1 MLQSYHWKM
10 PWWLSPSWNL
20 MSPIYHLVV
29 GSAVGREPK
38 LAKTRQNSPKPAKT
52 RVGRQKLDT
61 AQISV
66 ENYPIKKWD
75 KIALQ
80 CCNDYSTWVPIRML
94 RVIFLACN
102 SGYPAAEGKFL
113 IRKKKIREKIL
124 HDRYLFFPYLFFP
137 WTVQVKVSRN
147 SNHAQINQR

>member
-1 MLQSYHWKM
+1 MLPSYHWKM

-113 IRKKKIREKIL
+113 IRKK
-124 HDRYLFFPYLFFP
+124 RYGKRYFTTDIFFSRIFFSP
-137 WTVQVKVSRN
+137 GRYRLRSAATLTTHK
-147 SNHAQINQR
+147 